1 MSTKFSQF
9 NPVTTVAESGDTV
22 VGLRNG
28 ANTIFN
34 AQAFAAL
41 PWTTL
46 TSGQVLVI
54 NNGYFLANSANAI
67 YTLPTVAAAG
77 QILQI
82 INLSNYTVTIAQNA
96 GQKIQFGNI
105 ASTLGTGGSIASS
118 NIGDS
123 LTLVCS
129 VANNNFTLLG
139 APQGNWAVT

>member
-41 PWTTL
+41 PWATL
-46 TSGQVLVI
+46 AVGQVLVI
-54 NNGYFLANSANAI
+54 NNGYFLANTANAI
-67 YTLPTVAAAG
+67 YTLPTVAVVG
-77 QILQI
+77 QVLQI
-82 INLSNYTVTIAQNA
+82 INLSTFTVTIAQNA
-96 GQKIQFGNI
+96 GQQIQFGNI
-105 ASTLGTGGSIASS
+105 ASTLGAGGSVASS

-139 APQGNWAVT
+139 APQGNWVVT